1 MEMLKLAFASTSQL
15 F

>member
-15 F
+15 S